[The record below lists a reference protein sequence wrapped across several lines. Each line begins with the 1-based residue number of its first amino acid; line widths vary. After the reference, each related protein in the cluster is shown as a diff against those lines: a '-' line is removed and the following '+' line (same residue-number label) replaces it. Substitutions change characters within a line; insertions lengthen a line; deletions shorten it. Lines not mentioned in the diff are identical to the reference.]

1 MRGREVASTDPDDET
16 PTATGIPAPFPLP
29 TRSPSAAGG
38 HLGIVETWVENH
50 GADVNYQ
57 FQSQTPLNQASHAR
71 AALVARIV
79 RLRERG

>member
-1 MRGREVASTDPDDET
+1 
-16 PTATGIPAPFPLP
+16 L
-29 TRSPSAAGG
+29 
-38 HLGIVETWVENH
+38 VENH